1 MKDTFYNSSDLPTT
15 EEKKAMWADVKSSMK
30 QPNQS
35 RIIQF
40 HWKSFWIGN
49 AAAVLL
55 IFATV
60 GIVSTGKTL
69 QTLSTSSDSEEQ
81 IYETLNSAT
90 NQLSDLPPLLIDQA
104 TESRKSS
111 LESTTLAIEEID
123 LLIEE
128 LKEDMLING
137 ESPTKRNTL
146 KRLYAT
152 KLDFYKD
159 LLLNEELES

>member
-1 MKDTFYNSSDLPTT
+1 MNESFYNSSDLPTQ
-15 EEKKAMWADVKSSMK
+15 EDKQAIWAGVQSSLK
-30 QPNQS
+30 QPSQS
-35 RIIQF
+35 RIIHF

-55 IFATV
+55 IFAAV
-60 GIVSTGKTL
+60 GIVFTGSTL
-69 QTLSTSSDSEEQ
+69 QNLSNTGSSDEQ

-128 LKEDMLING
+128 LKEDILING
-137 ESPTKRNTL
+137 ESPAKRHTL

>member
-1 MKDTFYNSSDLPTT
+1 MSESFYNSSDLPTE
-15 EEKKAMWADVKSSMK
+15 EEKQAVWGGVQSSLK
-30 QPNQS
+30 KPKPAK
-35 RIIQF
+35 IIHI
-40 HWKSFWIGN
+40 HWKSFWVGN

-55 IFATV
+55 IFAAV
-60 GIVSTGKTL
+60 GIVFTGNSL
-69 QTLSTSSDSEEQ
+69 QNLSNAENSDEQ

-104 TESRKSS
+104 TEGRRSS
-111 LESTTLAIEEID
+111 LESTTHAIEEID

-128 LKEDMLING
+128 LKTDILING
-137 ESPTKRNTL
+137 ESPVKRNTL

>member
-1 MKDTFYNSSDLPTT
+1 MKESFYTSSDIPTK
-15 EEKKAMWADVKSSMK
+15 EEKQAMWSGIQSSLK
-30 QPNQS
+30 QPKPS
-35 RIIQF
+35 GVIHF
-40 HWKSFWIGN
+40 HWRSFWIGN

-55 IFATV
+55 IFAAV
-60 GIVSTGKTL
+60 GIVFTGNTL
-69 QTLSTSSDSEEQ
+69 KDLSNAENNNEQ

-111 LESTTLAIEEID
+111 LESTTSAIEEID

-128 LKEDMLING
+128 LKEDILING
-137 ESPTKRNTL
+137 ESPAKRNTL